1 EANRQYWTHMAKHT
15 EWAAS
20 HPCSQYPET
29 SIPTFLYGDDVKYN
43 RQEKLTCIYLGF
55 ILADKKG
62 LAMRT
67 HFPIFIVRVVTS
79 LNAAIFGFTP
89 ARPIL
94 NADGTCEGEGV
105 PEMLMNK
112 PLVVDN
118 GEVVRF
124 PLCELRGDWK
134 FYKAFQIKIGI

>member
-1 EANRQYWTHMAKHT
+1 MLGFGVLLGGTWLGNAIYRRLPVVLPHHLLQYLHEKGMSADALDREANREYWAHMVEHT

-43 RQEKLTCIYLGF
+43 RQEKLTCTYLGF

-67 HFPIFIVRVVTS
+67 HFPIFIVREACAV
-79 LNAAIFGFTP
+79 
-89 ARPIL
+89 
-94 NADGTCEGEGV
+94 
-105 PEMLMNK
+105 LMTENINRNSTN
-112 PLVVDN
+112 VN
-118 GEVVRF
+118 F
-124 PLCELRGDWK
+124 
-134 FYKAFQIKIGI
+134 

>member
-1 EANRQYWTHMAKHT
+1 MSTDALDREANRQYWAHMVKQT

-43 RQEKLTCIYLGF
+43 RQEKLTCVYLGF

-67 HFPIFIVRVVTS
+67 HFPILIVREACALLKTENRNPTNVISNSNEPQNPVKVFS
-79 LNAAIFGFTP
+79 LGFKTLQAFMKPALWHGTVFSICCKLHRTP
-89 ARPIL
+89 
-94 NADGTCEGEGV
+94 
-105 PEMLMNK
+105 
-112 PLVVDN
+112 
-118 GEVVRF
+118 
-124 PLCELRGDWK
+124 
-134 FYKAFQIKIGI
+134 